1 MRAGVGPADDRVRAP
16 VADTNR
22 DTAPRSASW
31 RGLTTAPD
39 LDWWAVVEPP
49 LNDLVSLA
57 DGVWLVIDDPNELRA
72 AAAQRQPE
80 LLVMLAPELR
90 FVLAARTIGGWAS
103 PAAAGRGGD
112 RDPRGPELRCSVRSE
127 AEIAQSWMVVRPTP
141 ERPVVFALRVLDGEI
156 VDRCMPHNHQ
166 SLFVEFPVLVAVGA
180 EPVS

>member
-1 MRAGVGPADDRVRAP
+1 MGYGASVGVVARADDSARCRLVGSGRA
-16 VADTNR
+16 
-22 DTAPRSASW
+22 
-31 RGLTTAPD
+31 
-39 LDWWAVVEPP
+39 P
-49 LNDLVSLA
+49 LNDLVSLG
-57 DGVWLVIDDPNELRA
+57 DRVWLVIDDLNELRWP
-72 AAAQRQPE
+72 RRSVSLE

-90 FVLAARTIGGWAS
+90 FVLAARHHRRLGVTRPRLDGGA
-103 PAAAGRGGD
+103 D